1 MSTLKDFDPDYTPK
15 FESNEDA
22 EIIINGQSI
31 DILTPILSY
40 ADMVGYTIGGK
51 VVPKYDKVV
60 MVGAQGTGKTT
71 ILSALQSVHVFC
83 FRQFQFITE
92 VVRELV
98 KTNGIKI
105 NEQGDDHTQKLI
117 FNEYLRKF
125 NEIQQPYISDRGLID
140 VYSYTQYLYNQ
151 KNVSWDCMK
160 EIDESM
166 NKFYFGD
173 TKEKKTGIL
182 HIYFPIEFGVVDDG
196 VRSTNED
203 FRTRID
209 TIIMD
214 NLRQYVHEDFIYEV
228 NGSAN
233 LRFQKIFNKIY
244 SGNDGL

>member
-1 MSTLKDFDPDYTPK
+1 MSTLKDFDPDYNPK
-15 FESNEDA
+15 FDSNEDA

-31 DILTPILSY
+31 DILNPILTF
-40 ADMVGYTIGGK
+40 ADMVAEGRTR
-51 VVPKYDKVV
+51 PKYDKVV

-71 ILSALQSVHVFC
+71 ILSALQTVHVFC

-125 NEIQQPYISDRGLID
+125 KEAQQPYISDRGLID
-140 VYSYTQYLYNQ
+140 VYSYTQYLYGQ
-151 KNVSWDCMK
+151 KNVSWDCMQ
-160 EIDESM
+160 EIDASM
-166 NKFYFGD
+166 NNFYFGKQ
-173 TKEKKTGIL
+173 KEKKTGIL

-196 VRSTNED
+196 VRSVNED

-209 TIIMD
+209 DLIVN
-214 NLRQYVHEDFIYEV
+214 NLNQYVHEDFIFEV
-228 NGSAN
+228 SGSAN
-233 LRFQKIFNKIY
+233 LRFQNIFNVIY
-244 SGNDGL
+244 QGL